1 MSKNL
6 GICTEG
12 SVIIIFILVFNFFM
26 FFFFFF
32 FFEYGQAG
40 FSAGHV
46 KKIFLVLW
54 ASGIFIICQ
63 PLLAL

>member
-1 MSKNL
+1 
-6 GICTEG
+6 
-12 SVIIIFILVFNFFM
+12 M

-46 KKIFLVLW
+46 KKFFLVLW

-63 PLLAL
+63 PLLALSSTISSHENESAEYLAKI

>member
-1 MSKNL
+1 
-6 GICTEG
+6 
-12 SVIIIFILVFNFFM
+12 M

-46 KKIFLVLW
+46 KKIFLVLR

-63 PLLAL
+63 PLLELLSTISSHENESAEYLAKI